1 MKTYNDWLSTEY
13 GEQLNILKNVGADAA
28 FVVQAYGTQTAPP
41 FEQNWGDGITPNS
54 HFVDIEWRV
63 EMRVTMVGSYYSL
76 LWHRDSETLDAFDM
90 VRAAS
95 MASRF
100 VADIDSLLPMLKERL
115 EYMKAA
121 KGDINDPINY
131 ALFDTV
137 YRGSNDNIWDV
148 QNHRLGKG
156 INKIDDVLN
165 AVVVEAPGVSYIRQL
180 ETLYSGSKLTCT
192 TKAIFN
198 TVMNQTLVHSGID
211 CCDRPIYDV
220 AEFEGL
226 QIKVSFDEDGIL
238 FRPTY
243 LGEDLTDD
251 LSRSLLSL
259 DGQCIFACESGGES
273 LHMFWDEVGCSFEDF
288 DDAQWKSD
296 LLTVF
301 KQAKRGEL
309 QACLADA

>member
-1 MKTYNDWLSTEY
+1 MQTYNDWLSTEY
-13 GEQLNILKNVGADAA
+13 GEQLNILKNLGADAA

-54 HFVDIEWRV
+54 HFVDVERRV

-76 LWHRDSETLDAFDM
+76 RWHRDSETLDAFDM
-90 VRAAS
+90 DRAAS

-137 YRGSNDNIWDV
+137 YRGSDDNIWDV

-192 TKAIFN
+192 MKAIFN

-243 LGEDLTDD
+243 FGEDLTDD

>member
-13 GEQLNILKNVGADAA
+13 GEQLNILKNLGADAA

-54 HFVDIEWRV
+54 HFVDVERRV

-137 YRGSNDNIWDV
+137 YRGGDDNIWYI

-165 AVVVEAPGVSYIRQL
+165 AVVVEAPGMSYIRQL

>member
-1 MKTYNDWLSTEY
+1 LSTEY
-13 GEQLNILKNVGADAA
+13 GKQLNILKNLGANAA

-54 HFVDIEWRV
+54 HFVDVERRV

-76 LWHRDSETLDAFDM
+76 RWHRDSETLDAFDM

-137 YRGSNDNIWDV
+137 YRGSDDNIWDV

-165 AVVVEAPGVSYIRQL
+165 ADVVETPGVSYIRQL

-243 LGEDLTDD
+243 FGEDLTDD
-251 LSRSLLSL
+251 LSRSLVSL

-309 QACLADA
+309 QASLADA